1 MGLFSKIKNMFKGGD
16 KPLEKEIEKEIDKEI
31 EIDEDK
37 EEVVEIKDVKK
48 TVKDES
54 VKVYEKGLTKSR
66 KNFVSRLADL
76 TNKYSKINEDYFEEL
91 EEILIMADIG
101 VNTVLLFIERLKK
114 HLDISSLILAI
125 DRFDWTNNGD
135 PLTQNILSRYF
146 DMFDKIIITT
156 DDESLTDFG
165 IQKSWLTRF
174 PQELS
179 GGELQRFS
187 VLRSLNPKT
196 KFLIADEMTTMLDAI
211 TQVQILESV
220 LKIVKERNMG
230 FLLVSHDMD
239 LVDTIC
245 DDKIYL
251 KDINGV

>member
-1 MGLFSKIKNMFKGGD
+1 MELKAKNISFKYPSAKKYLLKNVNLELDNNKIMGLIGDSGSGKSTLCKILSGYVSRYEGEVIFDGQPLPKKGFK
-16 KPLEKEIEKEIDKEI
+16 PVQLIYQHPEKVMNPKWKM
-31 EIDEDK
+31 
-37 EEVVEIKDVKK
+37 
-48 TVKDES
+48 ES
-54 VKVYEKGLTKSR
+54 VLKESWDV
-66 KNFVSRLADL
+66 D
-76 TNKYSKINEDYFEEL
+76 D
-91 EEILIMADIG
+91 EILK
-101 VNTVLLFIERLKK
+101 E
-114 HLDISSLILAI
+114 
-125 DRFDWTNNGD
+125 
-135 PLTQNILSRYF
+135 
-146 DMFDKIIITT
+146 
-156 DDESLTDFG
+156 FG

-211 TQVQILESV
+211 TQVQILDSV
-220 LKIVKERNMG
+220 LKIVKQRKMG

-251 KDINGV
+251 KDINNI